1 MKKYVAVIA
10 AIAVA
15 GAVGVY
21 YVGDKM
27 DDTSAST
34 TTSTSSYSQKI
45 DSDSGENVAVDKTNE
60 KTTTTTSTTTEK
72 KNKEQTFF
80 AEIDSVSDD
89 ILIVVPDKSSAEG
102 KSYNKITFGLENVKT
117 VDDKGKSV
125 SLDDVKNFNSITVT
139 YNGNIMETYPA
150 QLKASKVVLS
160 DREKCNVYFCLEGG
174 KVIDTLTVPVGSSLE
189 SADMPNAG
197 AYCPDGYHFEGWL
210 LGSKTVYGIEKIE
223 DSVSLTAKIRKD

>member
-27 DDTSAST
+27 DDTAD
-34 TTSTSSYSQKI
+34 TSTKPSYSQQ
-45 DSDSGENVAVDKTNE
+45 VDGDEVITANNNDK
-60 KTTTTTSTTTEK
+60 TTTTSTTTTTTK
-72 KNKEQTFF
+72 PAKQQTFS

-89 ILIVVPDKSSAEG
+89 ILIIIPDKGTEER
-102 KSYNKITFGLENVKT
+102 KSYDKITVGLKNVK
-117 VDDKGKSV
+117 VLDENGNKV
-125 SLDDVKNFNSITVT
+125 SSDDVKNFNKITIT
-139 YNGNIMETYPA
+139 YDGNIMETYPA
-150 QLKASKVVLS
+150 QIKATKAILS
-160 DREKCNVYFCLEGG
+160 DRERCNVYFCLEDG
-174 KVIDTLTVPVGSSLE
+174 KVIDTLNVPVGASLE

-210 LGSKTVYGIEKIE
+210 LDSKTVYGIEKIE
-223 DSVSLTAKIRKD
+223 DSVLLTAKIRKD